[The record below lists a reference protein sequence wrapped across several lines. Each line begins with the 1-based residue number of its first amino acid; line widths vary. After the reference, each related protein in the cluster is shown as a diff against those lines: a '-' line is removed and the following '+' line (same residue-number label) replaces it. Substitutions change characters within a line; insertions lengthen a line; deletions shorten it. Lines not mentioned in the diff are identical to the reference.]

1 MRLDPL
7 EIDELLH
14 VRLQIDVLFGAV
26 VVAEEVGLGLAAI
39 LPFLEMAVREFVT
52 IVRSAGDDSVE
63 IRADSSLFCDF
74 PVERSDE
81 ILAFVYA
88 SLGKLPASTM
98 VFPLKDEDLA
108 VLRLTKNHSD
118 VWAVRSHLTEMGVK
132 QGTEEDLQHV
142 AMCEE

>member
-1 MRLDPL
+1 MWLDPL

-26 VVAEEVGLGLAAI
+26 VVAEKVSLGLAAI
-39 LPFLEMAVREFVT
+39 LPFLEMAFREFVT
-52 IVRSAGDDSVE
+52 IVRPAGDDSVK

-98 VFPLKDEDLA
+98 VFPLKDKDLA
-108 VLRLTKNHSD
+108 ILRLTKNHSD
-118 VWAVRSHLTEMGVK
+118 VWAVGSHLAETGV
-132 QGTEEDLQHV
+132 E
-142 AMCEE
+142 